1 MMFQHQSCLRRNG
14 SQIHIYIYNMMCF
27 AGNINMLFK
36 CSITYVSLC
45 VYIYIYYI
53 NVLLILDNER
63 TPSLNL
69 HRTIAVR
76 QSPTAAVLCDEF
88 YRSFG

>member
-1 MMFQHQSCLRRNG
+1 
-14 SQIHIYIYNMMCF
+14 MCH
-27 AGNINMLFK
+27 
-36 CSITYVSLC
+36 YVS
-45 VYIYIYYI
+45 IYIYYI

>member
-1 MMFQHQSCLRRNG
+1 
-14 SQIHIYIYNMMCF
+14 MMCF
-27 AGNINMLFK
+27 AGNIHMLFK

-45 VYIYIYYI
+45 LYIYYI

-63 TPSLNL
+63 TPSNL